1 MKPVQTIKTGNDI
14 VTATRSYERWL
25 AARIT
30 VRPRDL
36 RFKHDRMAESPF
48 VFLRGT
54 FYRWIQQWPDLCPA
68 LDGAPRVIAAGD
80 VHVENFRTWRDIEGR
95 LLWGVNDFDEA
106 AVLPYTQDLVPL
118 PTSPRL

>member
-68 LDGAPRVIAAGD
+68 LDGAPRVIAAGR
-80 VHVENFRTWRDIEGR
+80 VHVQTFGTRRGIAGR
-95 LLWGVNDFDEA
+95 RRWGGHALARA
-106 AVLPYTQDLVPL
+106 AALPH
-118 PTSPRL
+118 